1 MIAGT
6 LALVFHRDAFGELPL
21 IALPWFLLLA
31 TLHHSLARTLNFTA
45 ISMVGASRAV
55 PFNGVSPLFAA
66 VLAVSILGERP
77 SSILYAGTLVV
88 VLA

>member
-1 MIAGT
+1 M
-6 LALVFHRDAFGELPL
+6 
-21 IALPWFLLLA
+21 
-31 TLHHSLARTLNFTA
+31 
-45 ISMVGASRAV
+45 